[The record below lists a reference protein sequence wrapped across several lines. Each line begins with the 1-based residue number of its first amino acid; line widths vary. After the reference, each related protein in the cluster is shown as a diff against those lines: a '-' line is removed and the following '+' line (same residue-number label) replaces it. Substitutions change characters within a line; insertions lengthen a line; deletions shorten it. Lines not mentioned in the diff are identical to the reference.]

1 MNQLLAH
8 SAQGFAYTIPN
19 HELVFTN
26 TGVIVNTPKP
36 LLSYDAQDIA
46 TLKAELAD
54 TFQRVD
60 YTDKSAIVEAI
71 DQAKADH
78 YATHQ
83 THVFAYAV
91 AFAINDRLKRY
102 RYLA

>member
-1 MNQLLAH
+1 MN
-8 SAQGFAYTIPN
+8 
-19 HELVFTN
+19 TN
-26 TGVIVNTPKP
+26 TGVVVNSHKT
-36 LLSYDAQDIA
+36 LFSYDAGDIA
-46 TLKAELAD
+46 NLQAKLAD

-71 DQAKADH
+71 DKAKADH
-78 YATHQ
+78 YAINP

-91 AFAINDRLKRY
+91 AFAINDTLKRF